1 MVVQKSQ
8 NFVFGAGNLYV
19 AKRKSDGTYEGQRYI
34 GETPGFGLSVAVNRV
49 EMTGRDCGTV
59 NQVIDSVVT
68 STQWSAS
75 FQFRNMSFEN
85 YQMAFQGTKTS
96 PSQVATPVTAVDVP
110 KVEQGLWY
118 QLGRNATNPIGI
130 GEISAFSITTP
141 TGAVAGTDYEVDLKR
156 GRVYIIPGSTKITD
170 GLDLKVSYTPVVQTR
185 TLIASGGGTDD
196 YEIYYESC
204 NPRGKN
210 NRLLIPR
217 ASIVL
222 SGDLSFKGDN
232 FLEGSFDAQIIKR
245 GDLALV
251 YIDGEAQ

>member
-19 AKRKSDGTYEGQRYI
+19 GKRKADGTFEGQRYI
-34 GETPGFGLSVAVNRV
+34 GETPGFGLSVSVNRV
-49 EMTGRDCGTV
+49 DLTGRDCGTV
-59 NQVIDSVVT
+59 NQRIDSVVT
-68 STQWSAS
+68 STEWSAN

-85 YQMAFQGTKTS
+85 YQMAFQGTKSNVT
-96 PSQVATPVTAVDVP
+96 QAATPVTAVDVL

-141 TGAVAGTDYEVDLKR
+141 TGAVAGTDYEIDLKR
-156 GRVYIIPGSTKITD
+156 GRVYIIPESTKITD

-185 TLIASGGGTDD
+185 TLIASGGDTDE

-210 NRLLIPR
+210 NRLFIPL
-217 ASIVL
+217 ASVVL
-222 SGDLSFKGDN
+222 SGDLSFKGDD
-232 FLEGSFDAQIIKR
+232 FLEGSFDAQILKR
-245 GDLALV
+245 DDMAQV
-251 YIDGEAQ
+251 YIDGVAQ